1 MRVAATIS
9 VKTCGGDRPDRK
21 KLEEAAKLLAQNG
34 FDIVRIGRIG
44 VSVNAE
50 QRNFSQVL
58 GVDARPDTAMATQA
72 KPSQPELRELIGQ
85 VEVAPKAQLY

>member
-9 VKTCGGDRPDRK
+9 VKTRGGDRPDRK

-34 FDIVRIGRIG
+34 FDIIRIGRFG

-50 QRNFSQVL
+50 QHNFSQVL
-58 GVDARPDTAMATQA
+58 GVDARPDMAMATQA
-72 KPSQPELRELIGQ
+72 KPSQPELRELIDQ
-85 VEVAPKAQLY
+85 VEVAPKVQLY